1 MHYFGFSI
9 ILHRSIEWWERY
21 LITLTLI
28 DKLRAE
34 DDPVVGAARAGDGA
48 RGVVLR
54 VAVRVRAQALEV
66 SAH

>member
-1 MHYFGFSI
+1 MHIPS
-9 ILHRSIEWWERY
+9 
-21 LITLTLI
+21 
-28 DKLRAE
+28 KLRAE
-34 DDPVVGAARAGDGA
+34 DDPVVGAARAGEGA